1 MHHGAAPSSSSMPR
15 SRACARASCDLEK
28 LTVLPICSAISS
40 CVYPST
46 SCSHTTARDVALN
59 RSNARSR
66 STRAGIV
73 ECAAPPP
80 PPPPPPPLAFPS
92 TPPRPPPL
100 LPPTLPAALV
110 SPPLPPPPPP
120 LPPARPH
127 PRPPPPPPNTSP

>member
-1 MHHGAAPSSSSMPR
+1 RAMHHGAAPSSSSMPR

-73 ECAAPPP
+73 ECAAPAPP
-80 PPPPPPPLAFPS
+80 PPPGPS
-92 TPPRPPPL
+92 SRC
-100 LPPTLPAALV
+100 
-110 SPPLPPPPPP
+110 SPPPPPCLRPVRVGP
-120 LPPARPH
+120 LAAAAPRHHPPH
-127 PRPPPPPPNTSP
+127 SPPPPPCWIPPHTSLHD